1 MAVRRATRRYDDLA
15 SLLAE
20 LDGTLKSG
28 AILLPPDIVE
38 GELAPEIKL
47 DIVAPV
53 LGRVGPI
60 TAQVVHRSPAGTAMQ
75 LPRLDAE
82 AGKAFAD
89 FWESI
94 EAVEDWLRSSG
105 RVGDAAPPAAEDG
118 GTADDADTAVPS
130 ETAGSADAGRV
141 AALEGRIAEL
151 EAALAAAG
159 GGPQAAPPA
168 AAGGGPQD
176 GAPGGDAEAEA
187 AQPDAVPAAKVRG
200 FPVPDLR
207 ATEPTQGGA
216 LDDGSMMSC
225 WMRLAV
231 EGATGVMT
239 VKLDDGR
246 TRYGFWSRGGPV
258 GWRTDPVQENEV
270 LGVLLYKAGQLT
282 KEQLADSVERM
293 ERDGLRQ
300 GEALMEMGL
309 VGFSQLT
316 MILGKQCEFVLL
328 RTLAE
333 REGSWTF
340 HALDDLP
347 ERFLPSP
354 LRIPSLLY
362 RQEVQQSKKM
372 PSTELADYLRPRI
385 DEYVHFRPEYQPL
398 LREVK
403 LTAAEAKLLETMQSD
418 TWRTR
423 EVLTVSP
430 LSKQNTVGV
439 LRALIEVGFLHFEES
454 EDHER
459 FLRRVQSMVAE
470 KRKHLMK
477 ATHYDVLEVH
487 WISIPREIEEGYRR
501 LMVKFDPA
509 TYPGIPDDLTQ
520 GLLTVRTRLKE
531 SFEHLR
537 DDSRR
542 REHRKEFIEP
552 MMIQQSAELLAK
564 QGEMGIMRKDRRHA
578 SLCFAKA
585 LELMPSRPD
594 FREGMQRALSVV

>member
-82 AGKAFAD
+82 AGKAFGA
-89 FWESI
+89 FWETI
-94 EAVEDWLRSSG
+94 EAVEVWLRSSG
-105 RVGDAAPPAAEDG
+105 RVGDAPGDSAPVDTAAEDEL
-118 GTADDADTAVPS
+118 AVAEPREDDD
-130 ETAGSADAGRV
+130 RV
-141 AALEGRIAEL
+141 AALEARIAEL

-159 GGPQAAPPA
+159 VSPAAELPPPDGDDAA
-168 AAGGGPQD
+168 AAGP
-176 GAPGGDAEAEA
+176 
-187 AQPDAVPAAKVRG
+187 QPDAAPQAKVRG

-207 ATEPTQGGA
+207 GVEPTRGGA
-216 LDDGSMMSC
+216 LDDGSMMTC
-225 WMRLAV
+225 WMQLAV
-231 EGATGVMT
+231 EGATGIVT

-258 GWRTDPVQENEV
+258 GWRTDPVQEKEV

-328 RTLAE
+328 RALAE
-333 REGSWTF
+333 RGGSWTF

-354 LRIPSLLY
+354 LRIPSLLF
-362 RQEVQQSKKM
+362 RQEIQRSKQM
-372 PSTELADYLRPRI
+372 PSTELADYMRPRI
-385 DEYVHFRPEYQPL
+385 DEYVHFRPAYQPL

-403 LTAAEAKLLETMQSD
+403 LTASESKLLETMQSD

-459 FLRRVQSMVAE
+459 FLRRVRDMVEE

-509 TYPGIPDDLTQ
+509 TYPGITDDLKQ
-520 GLLTVRTRLKE
+520 GLLVVRGRLKE

-537 DDSRR
+537 DDARR

-585 LELMPSRPD
+585 LELAPGRPD